1 MPTNVCLPLLK
12 SHFLFEWNVILLAKW
27 KRMSEWARERDRERG
42 IQANHSGWICA
53 MMLPGL
59 FSTFTFVRFFCRM
72 HLALRTTSRSRHKYR
87 PEILS
92 GQMVDCPLR
101 PNIVHLCL
109 SNINE
114 YSSVACLLLEHTNRN
129 GKIWCVRCWFFH
141 FSQPK
146 NFEIESWPL
155 ILLITFIWYKIG
167 RFEVFAGEQRTNWC
181 APFLWIWFVNI
192 A

>member
-12 SHFLFEWNVILLAKW
+12 SHLVFERNVIVSGVND
-27 KRMSEWARERDRERG
+27 RMSEWARERE

-53 MMLPGL
+53 MILPVL
-59 FSTFTFVRFFCRM
+59 FSTFTFVRFFSLM

-92 GQMVDCPLR
+92 GKMVYCPLC
-101 PNIVHLCL
+101 PNIVHLYH

-114 YSSVACLLLEHTNRN
+114 YSSVACLLVVHTPTGTVKYDVLSFFTAKKIRNRKHVIKYGWLHLFGRKLADSNFYFAWEHRAN
-129 GKIWCVRCWFFH
+129 
-141 FSQPK
+141 
-146 NFEIESWPL
+146 
-155 ILLITFIWYKIG
+155 Y
-167 RFEVFAGEQRTNWC
+167 C